1 MAKKILIVEDDIAFY
16 NLCAVDLKLKGY
28 EVSNVSD
35 GQLAFEQVRAQ
46 KPDLVLL
53 DIILPRKNGLEVLE
67 ELRQSGET
75 NSVKIVMLTNFGT
88 DANVSKAIELGADDY
103 IMKYNIVPSDLSKK
117 VADVLGDSGTTA
129 VKFTN

>member
-1 MAKKILIVEDDIAFY
+1 MAKRILIVEDDLAFY

-35 GQLAFEQVRAQ
+35 GQLAFEQIRSQ

-53 DIILPRKNGLEVLE
+53 DIILPKKNGLEILE
-67 ELRQSGET
+67 ELKHNEET
-75 NSVKIVMLTNFGT
+75 KAIKIVMLTNFGT
-88 DANVSKAIELGADDY
+88 DSNVSKAIELGADAY
-103 IMKYNIVPSDLSKK
+103 IMKYNIVPSDLSQK
-117 VADVLGDSGTTA
+117 VADVLGDSGTSS